1 MGEAWSVDSAAEAG
15 RRIRR
20 LRGERGLSLS
30 ELARRA
36 GIGKATLS
44 GLEAGTRN
52 PTAGTLYAIAGQL
65 EVPLA
70 ALLTAP
76 GAAAAG
82 PERGAAAVVH
92 GEAVTATLLEAFV
105 DGGVSTELYRLRIR
119 PGAAQTS
126 PAHGPGVV
134 EYLTVFRGTAL
145 VGPVPSPMVVRAGE
159 HASWVC
165 DQAHSYA
172 ALDRT
177 EVEASLL
184 IRHPLRNPPPP
195 VPEGG
200 GTGRRP

>member
-1 MGEAWSVDSAAEAG
+1 MVQAWSEESAAETG
-15 RRIRR
+15 QRIRR

-44 GLEAGTRN
+44 GLETGTRN

-76 GAAAAG
+76 GAGPQQAG
-82 PERGAAAVVH
+82 PVVH
-92 GEAVTATLLEAFV
+92 GEAVSATLLEAFV

-119 PGAAQTS
+119 PGSVQTS

-134 EYLTVFRGTAL
+134 EYLTVFSGRAL
-145 VGPVPSPMVVRAGE
+145 VGPVAAPLVVRAGE
-159 HASWVC
+159 HASWAS
-165 DQAHSYA
+165 DAPHSYA
-172 ALDRT
+172 ALDQV
-177 EVEASLL
+177 EVQASLL
-184 IRHPLRNPPPP
+184 IRHPLRGPLP
-195 VPEGG
+195 
-200 GTGRRP
+200 

>member
-1 MGEAWSVDSAAEAG
+1 MGAEWSGGSAVETG

-44 GLEAGTRN
+44 GLESGTRN

-65 EVPLA
+65 DVPLA
-70 ALLTAP
+70 ALLTPP
-76 GAAAAG
+76 GAG
-82 PERGAAAVVH
+82 PERTPTVVR
-92 GEAVTATLLEAFV
+92 GDAVTATLLEAFV

-119 PGAAQTS
+119 PGVAQTS
-126 PAHGPGVV
+126 PAHGAGVV

-145 VGPVPSPMVVRAGE
+145 VGPVSAPLVVRTGE

-165 DQAHSYA
+165 DREHTYA
-172 ALDRT
+172 ALEQV

-184 IRHPLRNPPPP
+184 IRHPLRNLPGPSS
-195 VPEGG
+195 EGG
-200 GTGRRP
+200 PGVSAVGT

>member
-1 MGEAWSVDSAAEAG
+1 MERYAWGILSAMVQGWSEGSAAETG

-44 GLEAGTRN
+44 GLETGVRN

-65 EVPLA
+65 GVPLA
-70 ALLTAP
+70 ALLTTP
-76 GAAAAG
+76 GED
-82 PERGAAAVVH
+82 PEGIPAVH
-92 GEAVTATLLEAFV
+92 GDAISATLLEAFT

-119 PGAAQTS
+119 PGRAQTS

-134 EYLTVFRGTAL
+134 EYLTVFSGTAL
-145 VGPVPSPMVVRAGE
+145 VGPVSSPLVVRAGE
-159 HASWVC
+159 HACWPC
-165 DQAHSYA
+165 DGPHTYA
-172 ALDRT
+172 ALEQA

-184 IRHPLRNPPPP
+184 IRHPLP
-195 VPEGG
+195 G
-200 GTGRRP
+200 

>member
-1 MGEAWSVDSAAEAG
+1 MVEGWSDGSAAETG

-44 GLEAGTRN
+44 GLETGTRN

-65 EVPLA
+65 DVPLA
-70 ALLTAP
+70 ALLTPPHADP
-76 GAAAAG
+76 DR
-82 PERGAAAVVH
+82 PTTVVRGDAI
-92 GEAVTATLLEAFV
+92 TATLLEAFV

-119 PGAAQTS
+119 PGPAQTS

-134 EYLTVFRGTAL
+134 EYLTVFRGVAL
-145 VGPVPSPMVVRAGE
+145 VGPVAAPVLVRAGE
-159 HASWVC
+159 HASWGC
-165 DQAHSYA
+165 DQAHTYA
-172 ALDRT
+172 ALDRV

-184 IRHPLRNPPPP
+184 IRHPLRHWPGPL
-195 VPEGG
+195 PEGG
-200 GTGRRP
+200 PEVSSVGP